1 MAKTGDSERE
11 LGRSSH
17 RNRTAT
23 SSDELEEAQT
33 ALHLD
38 AGRRPVRRRRP
49 RMRRNDIPE
58 QNVVGETEPS
68 KDALHD
74 GRGRLGG
81 TRTRQLSLGG
91 EGEAR
96 DSCPTIPGRLA
107 DEERLRVRA

>member
-1 MAKTGDSERE
+1 
-11 LGRSSH
+11 
-17 RNRTAT
+17 
-23 SSDELEEAQT
+23 
-33 ALHLD
+33 
-38 AGRRPVRRRRP
+38 
-49 RMRRNDIPE
+49 MRRNDIPE